1 MDPVLIVGAGPTGLT
16 AALVLARAGVPSL
29 VLEAQ
34 DGPSTAGSK
43 AICVQRDVLSVL
55 DRLGVAEAL
64 VARGVSWTLGRTYFR
79 DREVFQTRFPE
90 VGANAFPPFI
100 NIAQVETEAQL
111 RAAAEASPLVELRWG
126 ARVASLEQDGDGVTV
141 GVEGD
146 GAVRGP
152 HLVAAD
158 GSRSAVRGLLGVGFP
173 GHTHADRFLIADV
186 RADLPFPDERR
197 FYFDPPWNPGRQ
209 VLVHPQPGGV
219 WRIDWQVPGDVD
231 AEEERRSGRLD
242 QRIRQVVGDADYE
255 LVWMSVYRF
264 SQRVAD
270 RFRVGRVFLAG
281 DAAHLMSPFG
291 ARGMNSGIM
300 DAENIAW
307 KLALVRRGQ
316 APDALLDTYDLERRG
331 AALENVRVTDRTMQ
345 FMVPRDRARWAARDA
360 LLRASVAVP
369 ALRHL
374 VNSGRLAEP
383 FEYRDSPVV
392 VPDTPAPAPPAPL
405 AVAGP
410 SAANGAAARTPVA
423 PGVPPDLGALVRQVA
438 GSAAGLAGR
447 ARPAAGAVLAR
458 LAGRLD
464 GRTVTAPVAA
474 RPGALAP
481 DGPVALPGR
490 PEVLRLRRALG
501 DGFTALSFAGPG
513 PQAPPGGPPLTWLV
527 VTPEVDPSGALTR
540 AYTAEGC
547 VFFLIRPDGY
557 VAARRAEVPDAATL
571 ADLLQRAVAGRARQA
586 VPA

>member
-34 DGPSTAGSK
+34 DGPGLAGSK

-126 ARVASLEQDGDGVTV
+126 ARVAVLAQDGDGVTV
-141 GVEGD
+141 QLEGD
-146 GAVRGP
+146 GAVPGT

-158 GSRSAVRGLLGVGFP
+158 GSRSAVRELLGVGFP
-173 GHTHADRFLIADV
+173 GHIHADRFLIADV

-209 VLVHPQPGGV
+209 VLVHPQPDGV

-242 QRIRQVVGDADYE
+242 ERIRQVVGDADYE

-300 DAENIAW
+300 DAENLAW

-331 AALENVRVTDRTMQ
+331 AAVENVRVTDRTMR

-369 ALRHL
+369 ALRPL
-374 VNSGRLAEP
+374 VNSGRAGG
-383 FEYRDSPVV
+383 SG
-392 VPDTPAPAPPAPL
+392 APRGRRR
-405 AVAGP
+405 AGP
-410 SAANGAAARTPVA
+410 
-423 PGVPPDLGALVRQVA
+423 
-438 GSAAGLAGR
+438 AGR
-447 ARPAAGAVLAR
+447 AQRRADRHGAGGLPARRAGAGRAGRAARAARGRAAAPGPGRRLHRPVLRRARTAGAAGRAAAD
-458 LAGRLD
+458 LAGGDPRGRPHGGADPRLH
-464 GRTVTAPVAA
+464 RR
-474 RPGALAP
+474 RPRVLP
-481 DGPVALPGR
+481 DPPRRLRRRLPGR
-490 PEVLRLRRALG
+490 GAGRR
-501 DGFTALSFAGPG
+501 DPG
-513 PQAPPGGPPLTWLV
+513 RPPPARRRRPRPPGGARMSAPRRRPESALASRPA
-527 VTPEVDPSGALTR
+527 PEV
-540 AYTAEGC
+540 
-547 VFFLIRPDGY
+547 RP
-557 VAARRAEVPDAATL
+557 
-571 ADLLQRAVAGRARQA
+571 
-586 VPA
+586 